1 MTATAAPR
9 TYRHRGRVGRRP
21 FIDWMILPALLAI
34 AVVIGYPVVRAFQL
48 STTSYN
54 PLSGAEPTP
63 VGLDNFQRMVDDP
76 IFGQALWNTA
86 VYTFGTVAIAGLLGA
101 VIALLAENL
110 AGRSRIIK
118 TLLLTPW
125 AVPFV
130 VVAFLFRYM
139 FDQQAGIINALL
151 IDLNITDQPVSW
163 LVSSTWAMP
172 TVVAANVWTQTPFFF
187 LVFTAALAAVPNEV
201 IEAARVDNTRG
212 WAMARHI
219 KLPYM
224 RNAAL
229 IASLLM
235 VIANFNDFG
244 KIWAMTQG
252 GPGYATTTLVV
263 WVYRLAF
270 TSFDLG
276 YASAIGVLWLVLL
289 MIFAIFYAR
298 LLRRGTS

>member
-1 MTATAAPR
+1 MQEATVATEKSQRR
-9 TYRHRGRVGRRP
+9 TRLGRRP
-21 FIDWMILPALLAI
+21 WFDWMILPALVTI
-34 AVVIGYPVVRAFQL
+34 AVVIGYPIVRTFQL
-48 STTSYN
+48 STTDYN
-54 PLSGAEPTP
+54 PLSGLEPQPIGT
-63 VGLDNFQRMVDDP
+63 GNFERLIDDP
-76 IFGQALWNTA
+76 IFWDALQNTA
-86 VYTFGTVAIAGLLGA
+86 IYTFGSVVVAGILGA
-101 VIALLAENL
+101 VIALLTEDL
-110 AGRSRIIK
+110 VGRSRVVK
-118 TLLLTPW
+118 TLLITPW

-139 FDQQAGIINALL
+139 FDQQTGVVNAILM
-151 IDLNITDQPVSW
+151 DLNITDQPVAW
-163 LVSSTWAMP
+163 LVSSAWAMP

-187 LVFTAALAAVPNEV
+187 LVFSAALAAVPNDV

-212 WAMARHI
+212 LAMARHI

-244 KIWAMTQG
+244 KIWAMTAG
-252 GPGYATTTLVV
+252 GPGYATTTFVV

-276 YASAIGVLWLVLL
+276 YASAVGVVWLVLL
-289 MIFAIFYAR
+289 MIFAVFYAR
-298 LLRRGTS
+298 LLRRGS